1 MRKLFLLIFMW
12 IFGITAFAAYLK
24 NVPLTLTQPDGTTIE
39 CFATGDEYYN
49 WVHDKDGYTIIRN
62 DEGYLVYAVLKN
74 DQLQSSGLFV
84 GKDKPTGLTP
94 WTIISAEERNKLRA
108 RKNMHAQSMERRHSE
123 GQQFVGQNNGNINNV
138 VIFVRFSG
146 ESEFTR
152 PLSFYDDLHNK
163 ETSGFVSMYRF
174 FQAISNDQTHLKTTF
189 YPTVSN
195 NQVLSFQ
202 DINPRNYYRPY
213 HSVSNPTGYQNDDER
228 GIRELD
234 LLERTI
240 NAVKSDIPTSLNLDF
255 NGDNMVDNI
264 SFVIKGGPDGWAE
277 LLWPHRWSIYDRY
290 VEINGKRAYDFNLLL
305 DDRLD
310 VSVLSHE
317 MFHTLG
323 APDLYR
329 YYDRTIDPVGSWDVM
344 CSNATPP
351 QSPTAYV
358 KYKYGG
364 WMDNIPTI
372 TQSGTYTINNIWQE
386 TNNAY
391 KIASPNSTSEFFVVE
406 YRDENQFWDAG
417 LPGSGL
423 IITRI
428 NTAAG
433 DGNADGPPDEIYVY
447 RPNAANTTT
456 NGTLAIAHFSSN
468 VGRTEFSNTTNPPC
482 FLSNNTLGNIHI
494 RNISAS
500 GGETMSFEVVMS
512 TYMITATTGTNGNI
526 APSGT
531 VTVNHGANQAFT
543 ITPNTNYEIDQVLI
557 DGVNNQ
563 AAVSSGSYQFANVTA
578 NHTIFAT
585 FKLRPDAKLNNI
597 ISNVPFT
604 PSFNKSVYNYTM
616 TVPCETDEVTITPV
630 PSDGGDATMTIN
642 GTPVTMPIKINV
654 GDAPKTLLIRS
665 VNGSDIVDYS
675 IQIISP
681 YDYNKVVALIW
692 DNVLS
697 VINVPNH
704 NGGYNFVSQQW
715 IENGVLLNETGGN
728 LYLSKRPNYQ
738 TAVYNVRL
746 TANDIT
752 TTTCNQNPVR
762 TTSQPMQVFPN
773 PVKVGEIINVNTFL
787 SDEELDGAKIRIIN
801 MQGALVKEVS
811 AEYKTIISA
820 PSTQGNY
827 VLQITTKKGTTKT
840 FNIVVQ

>member
-12 IFGITAFAAYLK
+12 IFGVTAFAAYLK

-74 DQLQSSGLFV
+74 NQLQSSGLFV

-94 WTIISAEERNKLRA
+94 WTILSAEERNKLRA
-108 RKNMHAQSMERRHSE
+108 RKNMHAQSMERRHNK

-174 FQAISNDQTHLKTTF
+174 FRAISNSQTHLKTIF

-213 HSVSNPTGYQNDDER
+213 HSVSNPTGYQNDNQR
-228 GIRELD
+228 TTREFD
-234 LLERTI
+234 LLERAI
-240 NAVKSDIPTSLNLDF
+240 NAVKREIPVSLNLDF

-290 VEINGKRAYDFNLLL
+290 VEINGRRAYDFNLLL

-329 YYDRTIDPVGSWDVM
+329 YNDRTIDPVGSWDVM
-344 CSNATPP
+344 CSNANPP

-406 YRDENQFWDAG
+406 YRDKNQFWDAG

-433 DGNADGPPDEIYVY
+433 EGNADGPPDEIYVY

-494 RNISAS
+494 KNIGSS
-500 GGETMSFEVVMS
+500 GGATMSFEVI
-512 TYMITATTGTNGNI
+512 ITSASGDEAQLKNI
-526 APSGT
+526 G
-531 VTVNHGANQAFT
+531 
-543 ITPNTNYEIDQVLI
+543 
-557 DGVNNQ
+557 
-563 AAVSSGSYQFANVTA
+563 
-578 NHTIFAT
+578 
-585 FKLRPDAKLNNI
+585 
-597 ISNVPFT
+597 SNVPLYPT
-604 PSFNKSVYNYTM
+604 FNKSTYNYSVS
-616 TVPCETDEVTITPV
+616 VPCETNELTIIPEASTGSSV
-630 PSDGGDATMTIN
+630 TMTLN
-642 GTPVTMPIKINV
+642 GAPVTMPIAVNP
-654 GDAPKTLLIRS
+654 GDARKTLVIRS
-665 VNGSDIVDYS
+665 VNGSAIKEYTIS
-675 IQIISP
+675 IIPP
-681 YDYNKVVALIW
+681 YNYNKVVALVW

-728 LYLSKRPNYQ
+728 LYLSNRSNYQ
-738 TAVYNVRL
+738 TAVYNVKL
-746 TANDIT
+746 TTEDGLAN
-752 TTTCNQNPVR
+752 TTCNQNSLALSSESMV
-762 TTSQPMQVFPN
+762 VFPN
-773 PVKVGEIINVNTFL
+773 PVKIGTPINVHTFL

-811 AEYKTIISA
+811 AEYKTTISA
-820 PSTQGNY
+820 PNTQGNY